1 MTVGLSGLGS
11 ALSPAELR
19 AAEAAERRR
28 EEELEQERRDM
39 EIARRLQ
46 VGGLQ
51 SFSLLNVLM
60 FQDQLSAGDNTDRK
74 LAIEA
79 QDHEFAKVLQAKEKA
94 KAKRAR
100 EKARQRKLER
110 QRQEAESQS
119 HSEDPDAIFRV
130 PDDPPRPSTS
140 TSDRED
146 TERSPRSPPEL
157 KPPSRRPYVHEGAI
171 DSHVNDT
178 YCTRQI
184 TPAHSESEESEPRYA
199 NIRKNGE
206 PVNEEPILA
215 IKKSGKHKSQPSV
228 LDTDMPTPPYM
239 PMQPSSSKKSASL
252 ERKIKKKKEKEG
264 CKQQ

>member
-1 MTVGLSGLGS
+1 M
-11 ALSPAELR
+11 
-19 AAEAAERRR
+19 
-28 EEELEQERRDM
+28 
-39 EIARRLQ
+39 
-46 VGGLQ
+46 
-51 SFSLLNVLM
+51 M
-60 FQDQLSAGDNTDRK
+60 FQDQLSAGDHSDRK

-110 QRQEAESQS
+110 QRQEAES
-119 HSEDPDAIFRV
+119 HSEDPDAICRA
-130 PDDPPRPSTS
+130 PDDQPRPSTS
-140 TSDRED
+140 TSHRDD
-146 TERSPRSPPEL
+146 HERSPRSPAL
-157 KPPSRRPYVHEGAI
+157 KPPSRKPYVHEGAI

-178 YCTRQI
+178 FCTRQI

-239 PMQPSSSKKSASL
+239 PMQPSTSKKSASL

>member
-1 MTVGLSGLGS
+1 MTFYFDRPVSGLGS
-11 ALSPAELR
+11 ALSPDELR

-28 EEELEQERRDM
+28 EEELEQERRDL
-39 EIARRLQ
+39 EIARRL
-46 VGGLQ
+46 
-51 SFSLLNVLM
+51 
-60 FQDQLSAGDNTDRK
+60 QDQLSAGDSSDRK

-110 QRQEAESQS
+110 QRQEAESQN
-119 HSEDPDAIFRV
+119 EDPDAICRA
-130 PDDPPRPSTS
+130 PEEPPRPSTS
-140 TSDRED
+140 TSDRAD
-146 TERSPRSPPEL
+146 DRERSPRSPEL
-157 KPPSRRPYVHEGAI
+157 KPPSRKPYVHEGAI

-215 IKKSGKHKSQPSV
+215 IKKSGKHKSQSSV

-239 PMQPSSSKKSASL
+239 PMQPSTSKKSASL

>member
-1 MTVGLSGLGS
+1 
-11 ALSPAELR
+11 
-19 AAEAAERRR
+19 
-28 EEELEQERRDM
+28 M
-39 EIARRLQ
+39 EIARRL
-46 VGGLQ
+46 
-51 SFSLLNVLM
+51 
-60 FQDQLSAGDNTDRK
+60 QDQLSAGDNTDRK

-130 PDDPPRPSTS
+130 PDDPPRHSTS

-171 DSHVNDT
+171 DSHVNDS

-199 NIRKNGE
+199 NIRSNGE

-215 IKKSGKHKSQPSV
+215 MKKSRKNNKQDASV
-228 LDTDMPTPPYM
+228 PLEDIPAPPYM
-239 PMQPSSSKKSASL
+239 PMQPSTSKKSASL
-252 ERKIKKKKEKEG
+252 ERRIKKKKEKKEG